1 MNPMITSRESI
12 LEVSRNLIM
21 EKGNAIN
28 IRAVAAACGISIGT
42 VYNYFGSK
50 SELVAATIE
59 SVWADIFRAPEELA
73 IRNDFIAVVSW
84 IYDRIGWGNEKYPG
98 FLAMHAVSFMEDDK
112 ADGRVRMEKSWQRIQ
127 AQMLAVLKNDHRVRS
142 DAFDGKFTEGD
153 FIKLVFSVMLAAML
167 QKDHNCDPL
176 LEMIKRAIY

>member
-59 SVWADIFRAPEELA
+59 SVWTDIFLTPEEQAVRSDL
-73 IRNDFIAVVSW
+73 IADVRW

-98 FLAMHAVSFMEDDK
+98 FLAMHAVNFMEDEK
-112 ADGRVRMEKSWQRIQ
+112 AAGRQRMEKSWQRIQ
-127 AQMLAVLKNDHRVRS
+127 DQMLKVLKNDQRVRP
-142 DAFDGKFTEGD
+142 DAFGREFSEES
-153 FIKLVFSVMLAAML
+153 FIKLIFSVMIASML
-167 QKDHNCDPL
+167 QKDNDCGPL
-176 LEMIKRAIY
+176 VEMIRRTIY